1 MAPTL
6 STARGLCNVVPHSE
20 KESSSLTLCG
30 IKFMDSHT
38 DNVSY
43 SMLAHVPRVLSNP
56 NTHTDTVKFHMDA
69 MCRNYQIN
77 IQRIRIIWYNRR
89 SYWRKESQSTFLP
102 KHLNRNKFQ
111 RVEYKC
117 SLDSPLLDTNWNRK
131 SRRTVGLG
139 RRNPTERLP
148 TEARHI
154 GRGFRNH
161 IKGKHF
167 FRTPSSRQKEFIS
180 GQGGGSKRE

>member
-6 STARGLCNVVPHSE
+6 STARGLCNLVPHAE

-30 IKFMDSHT
+30 IKLMDSHT
-38 DNVSY
+38 DNASY
-43 SMLAHVPRVLSNP
+43 PMLAHVPRVLSNP

-77 IQRIRIIWYNRR
+77 IQRIRKIWYNPR

-102 KHLNRNKFQ
+102 KHLWIETSSK

-139 RRNPTERLP
+139 RNPTERLP

-154 GRGFRNH
+154 GRGFKNH
-161 IKGKHF
+161 LKGKHF
-167 FRTPSSRQKEFIS
+167 FRTPSSRQKGFIS
-180 GQGGGSKRE
+180 GQGGG

>member
-1 MAPTL
+1 MRHIQCFHMSHAF
-6 STARGLCNVVPHSE
+6 
-20 KESSSLTLCG
+20 SLTP
-30 IKFMDSHT
+30 IH
-38 DNVSY
+38 
-43 SMLAHVPRVLSNP
+43 
-56 NTHTDTVKFHMDA
+56 THTDTVKFHMDA

-77 IQRIRIIWYNRR
+77 IQRIRKIWYNRR